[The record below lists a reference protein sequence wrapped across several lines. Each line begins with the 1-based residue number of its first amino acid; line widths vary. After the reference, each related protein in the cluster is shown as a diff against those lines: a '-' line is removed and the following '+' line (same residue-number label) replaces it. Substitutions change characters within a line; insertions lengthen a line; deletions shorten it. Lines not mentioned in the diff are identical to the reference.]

1 MSKNVVF
8 VGYIRK
14 SYLDYFVE
22 KGFTIGLIRDIENSN
37 FCETAQIQDTEK
49 HLDFVIPALFTSQKH
64 IQDSLK
70 YVKLKKE
77 TLLIC
82 LYDRYLLG
90 TAYIADI
97 LNLTQ
102 KRSLPI
108 ELARNATNKIFQRK
122 VFKEKYPEISPE
134 YKQIKNF
141 HGAYMFAR
149 KCGFP
154 VVLKPANLS
163 QSQLVNVCYN
173 LEELITKGSYV
184 LDKVAQV
191 YKENHVYR
199 LPQVGIEQYI
209 RGKQYSVDSYV
220 DLDGKITHTPICTQ
234 TLGFDIGKNNFETVY
249 SMYSDDL
256 REDQQDLIFQ
266 TVAKSIKAMGI
277 YGNTTHTEVRLTESG
292 ECKIIEVNVRTGGY
306 RSEML
311 WESFGID
318 HVENVLNTILNLPV
332 VVPNKLQKY
341 SACPQFWSEKEGV
354 LKQIN
359 GLDEVKKLPSF
370 KKLMMNRD
378 VGDVVGPAD
387 MGHPKILV
395 AILAHKDK
403 DILEQDLLKIREI
416 VTFEVEEVKS
426 EEEV

>member
-22 KGFTIGLIRDIENSN
+22 KGFTIGLIRDINN
-37 FCETAQIQDTEK
+37 PDFCESSQVTSTEK
-49 HLDFVIPALFTSQKH
+49 KLDFVIPVAFNSQKH

-70 YVKLKKE
+70 FVRLKKE

-82 LYDRYLLG
+82 LFDRYLLG
-90 TAYIADI
+90 TAYIADA

-134 YKQIKNF
+134 YRQIKNF
-141 HGAYMFAR
+141 HGAYMFSR
-149 KCGFP
+149 KYGFP

-199 LPQVGIEQYI
+199 VPQVGIEQYI
-209 RGKQYSVDSYV
+209 KGRQYSVDSYI
-220 DLDGKITHTPICTQ
+220 DLEGKIIHTPICTQ

-249 SMYSDDL
+249 SMYTDDL
-256 REDQQDLIFQ
+256 TQGQEKLIFD
-266 TVAKSIKAMGI
+266 TVTKSIEAMGI
-277 YGNTTHTEVRLTESG
+277 FGNPTHTEVRLTDSG
-292 ECKIIEVNVRTGGY
+292 ECKIIEVNVRTGAY
-306 RSEML
+306 RAEML
-311 WESFGID
+311 LESFGID
-318 HVENVLNTILNLPV
+318 HVENVLNTILHLPV
-332 VVPNKLQKY
+332 EVSTGLKKY

-354 LKQIN
+354 LKKIK
-359 GLDEVKKLPSF
+359 GIEEVKNLKSF
-370 KKLMMNRD
+370 KKYITNRE

-387 MGHPKILV
+387 MGHPKICI
-395 AILAHKDK
+395 AILAHQDK
-403 DILEQDLLKIREI
+403 QILVEDLEKIRDI
-416 VTFEVEEVKS
+416 VQFEVEENKT
-426 EEEV
+426 EEEN

>member
-37 FCETAQIQDTEK
+37 FCETTQVQDTER
-49 HLDFVIPALFTSQKH
+49 HLDFVIPASFTSQKQ

-70 YVKLKKE
+70 YVKLKTD

-90 TAYIADI
+90 TAYIADT

-102 KRSLPI
+102 KRSLPV

-209 RGKQYSVDSYV
+209 RGRQYSVDSYV
-220 DLDGKITHTPICTQ
+220 DLDGQITHTPICTQ

-249 SMYSDDL
+249 SMYTDEL
-256 REDQQDLIFQ
+256 NQTQENLIFE

-277 YGNTTHTEVRLTESG
+277 FGNATHTEVRLTDSG

-311 WESFGID
+311 MESFGID

-332 VVPNKLQKY
+332 QVPTRLLKY
-341 SACPQFWSEKEGV
+341 SACPQFWSEKEGI
-354 LKQIN
+354 LKKIV
-359 GLDEVKKLPSF
+359 GLEEVKKLASF
-370 KKLMMNRD
+370 KKLLLNRE
-378 VGDVVGPAD
+378 VGDIVGPAD
-387 MGHPKILV
+387 KGHPKICV

-403 DILEQDLLKIREI
+403 KVLETDLLNIREI
-416 VTFEVEEVKS
+416 VDFEVEEAKY